1 MASLIAGK
9 TKGKTKD
16 TGKRNLAFRRSSYSL
31 SISDMTWSTFILR
44 EFLMAMTVY
53 VYSAL
58 TLWLHLHEISAQV
71 WLGFGFETSKMFT
84 W

>member
-16 TGKRNLAFRRSSYSL
+16 TGKRNLGFNRRSSYSL
-31 SISDMTWSTFILR
+31 SVFLMTWEDILR

-53 VYSAL
+53 
-58 TLWLHLHEISAQV
+58 I
-71 WLGFGFETSKMFT
+71 
-84 W
+84 